1 MKIQLEN
8 SSSIPTLTQIAL
20 AGTGSG
26 IVSSYVSYLTERC
39 PILIA
44 WSYSIVT
51 TPTELIKIRQQ
62 SLLVP
67 SSTYEVILDILRKN
81 GIRGLYRGMTATAL
95 RDLGYG
101 SYFFAVHFYVSLS
114 MSILR
119 DHSTKQLPGI
129 SHQFPTR
136 LSDLL
141 RFRSCYHNSMVRF
154 GHLHGLQCY
163 WLVVWPA

>member
-1 MKIQLEN
+1 M
-8 SSSIPTLTQIAL
+8 
-20 AGTGSG
+20 
-26 IVSSYVSYLTERC
+26 
-39 PILIA
+39 
-44 WSYSIVT
+44 T

-114 MSILR
+114 MSISLR
-119 DHSTKQLPGI
+119 ESQYEATSRYFTPVPDSPLHPSEIQILLSQVDGQVRTPSWTAMLLAGGVAGI
-129 SHQFPTR
+129 GESH
-136 LSDLL
+136 
-141 RFRSCYHNSMVRF
+141 
-154 GHLHGLQCY
+154 
-163 WLVVWPA
+163 